1 MFGIYY
7 DELLLKLKQ
16 SGYGCHIGDM
26 FAGAFGYA
34 DDASILTP
42 TKYGLNKMLC
52 ICNEFSKEFN
62 IMFNPSKSSLIVH
75 TPNGPLSTSAI
86 FNGELIQS
94 EKNAIHLGNIVGY
107 IREEEKMSKCVG
119 EFYGKVNLLLS
130 QFGSV
135 NENIRYSLF
144 KTYCMPLYGCQLWN
158 MSSRSINL
166 LFTAWRK
173 CVRRIW
179 QVHPMTHCNLLHL
192 ICNDLPVEQQIH
204 KRFLKF
210 LFSILESKN
219 KIIYLC
225 GQLALCGS
233 QSKLGN
239 NINYLCDIYNISKYI

>member
-1 MFGIYY
+1 
-7 DELLLKLKQ
+7 
-16 SGYGCHIGDM
+16 
-26 FAGAFGYA
+26 
-34 DDASILTP
+34 
-42 TKYGLNKMLC
+42 
-52 ICNEFSKEFN
+52 
-62 IMFNPSKSSLIVH
+62 MFNPSKSSLIVH
-75 TPNGPLSTSAI
+75 TPNGPLSTSVI

-107 IREEEKMSKCVG
+107 IREEERMSKCVG

-144 KTYCMPLYGCQLWN
+144 KTYCMPLYGCQLWD
-158 MSSRSINL
+158 MSSRSMNL

-179 QVHPMTHCNLLHL
+179 KVHPMTHCNLLHL

-239 NINYLCDIYNISKYI
+239 SINHLCDIYNIAKYDIKFTPKSQIYKSLARRCEVTDNCIQKAGAIRDFIQYRHHSAIDAREDIETILHYLCTG